1 MAAVAD
7 LEEMTRMWATEKY
20 IGQWDG
26 YAGKDGDPWLPND
39 YYLYSDPTGRFQMMP
54 WGTTK
59 AGRWSVAWRSTAG
72 PA

>member
-26 YAGKDGDPWLPND
+26 YAGKDGDPWLP
-39 YYLYSDPTGRFQMMP
+39 
-54 WGTTK
+54 TTTTSS
-59 AGRWSVAWRSTAG
+59 AIP
-72 PA
+72 PAASR